1 MPEID
6 ARLREDVHQLG
17 ELLGD
22 TIREQ
27 YGPRFLDKIELI
39 RKGAKAA
46 RRGSAEGAQQL
57 TATLDGLEEDE
68 LLPVARA
75 FNQFLNLANI
85 AEQYHRI
92 RRRRPNEPEPFENL
106 VLEELLGRLK
116 DAGHAPGQLAR
127 QLAGLEIE
135 LVLTAHPTEV
145 ARRTLIQK
153 YDAITAQLAAK
164 DHADL
169 LPEERSRIQ
178 QRLQRLVAEA
188 WHTDEIRKV
197 RPTPVDEAKWGFAV
211 IEHSLWQALPN
222 VLRHVD
228 EVLLRSTGEH
238 LPLTAAPLRFA
249 SWMGGDRDGNPNV
262 TASVTREVLLLAR
275 WMAADLYLRDI
286 DRLAAELSM
295 QQASP
300 QLLARV
306 GDSAEPYRALLKQ
319 LRERLRVTRNWT
331 HQALG
336 GGGAGAGGGGGGPPP
351 PGGGRGRGA
360 ARRGGGGAFRPAPSR
375 AGPTLWGGG
384 GGGPPMGP
392 PPPGAGAG
400 PPTEGVLEHNH
411 DLVEPLQLCHESLH
425 ACGMGVIADGA
436 LLDCLRRAATFG
448 LFLVRLDVRQD
459 SARHAAA
466 LSEITEYLELG
477 SYDEWDEKTRLE
489 FLLEELN
496 SRRPL
501 LPAHYQPSAETAEV
515 LATCRAIAAAPP
527 ASLGSYVI
535 SMAGQPSDVLA
546 VQLLLKESGVDWPMR
561 VVPLFETLDDL
572 DNAGPCM
579 ERLLTL
585 PGYRSR
591 LSGVQEVM
599 IGYSDSAKDAGTLT
613 AAWAQYRAQEKL
625 VEICRQHEVEL
636 LLFHGRGG
644 TVGRGG
650 GPAHAAILSQPP
662 GSVAGRF
669 RVTEQGEMIR
679 FKFGLPDIAEQNLNL
694 YLAAVLEATLMPPP
708 APEPAWRAQMD
719 RLAKDALLAYR
730 RVVRDDPQF
739 VEYFRLATPEQEL
752 GRLPLGSRPAKR
764 REGGVESLRAIPWIF
779 AWTQTRLMLPAWL
792 GWETALL
799 NAIERGEGA
808 LLGQMRE
815 RWPFF
820 TTRIDMLEM
829 VLAKADAD
837 IARLYDER
845 LVPLELRPLGRRLR
859 DLLSQAVRVVL
870 GLTGQSLLLAHASE
884 TRESISVRNS
894 YLDPLHL
901 LQAELLARSRRCRGD
916 ACGGLEQALL
926 VTVAGVAAG
935 LRNTG

>member
-228 EVLLRSTGEH
+228 EVLLCSTGER

-331 HQALG
+331 HQAL
-336 GGGAGAGGGGGGPPP
+336 AGEVP
-351 PGGGRGRGA
+351 A
-360 ARRGGGGAFRPAPSR
+360 A
-375 AGPTLWGGG
+375 
-384 GGGPPMGP
+384 
-392 PPPGAGAG
+392 
-400 PPTEGVLEHNH
+400 EGVLEHNR

-501 LPAHYQPSAETAEV
+501 LPAHYQPSADTAEV

-694 YLAAVLEATLMPPP
+694 YLAAVLEATLRPPP